1 MYSVKLYAFIFLAFI
16 GGSIINRT
24 ITIKGIDKLNLKP
37 DRTVVS
43 LTLKTVHIAS
53 GRILQRHNTERK
65 L

>member
-43 LTLKTVHIAS
+43 LTLKTVHIAL